1 MRQVR
6 RNVFET
12 NSSSTHCLTVRKDKL
27 DLPVDESIFL
37 KTYKL
42 IVGEPNSDSHRNYTG
57 DNNEYI
63 EVETKLNYLYNLL
76 VMMPEDRLNEE
87 TSAGKLLK
95 LLVNL
100 FPNTDFSKLYDYD
113 FYDYTLEDGDC
124 GFIDDWYDYDYTDS
138 KRVKTLRPSDITPF
152 LDENNLKH
160 FFEYGRAYFGNRDDE
175 YFEEDMID
183 KYNDPDLLSAEW
195 AG

>member
-1 MRQVR
+1 MKQIR

-12 NSSSTHCLTVRKDKL
+12 NSSSTHCLTVRKDNL

-37 KTYKL
+37 KTYNL
-42 IVGEPNSDSHRNYTG
+42 TVGQPNSDSSRNYTG

-76 VMMPEDRLNEE
+76 VMIPEERLDDE

-95 LLVNL
+95 LLVKL

-113 FYDYTLEDGDC
+113 FYEYTLEDGTYGFDDDC
-124 GFIDDWYDYDYTDS
+124 CFTKDS
-138 KRVKTLRPSDITPF
+138 KSAITPF

-160 FFEYGRAYFGNRDDE
+160 FFEYGTAYFGNRDDE
-175 YFEEDMID
+175 YFEDDMID
-183 KYNDPDLLSAEW
+183 KSNDSDLLSAEW